1 MVCAGR
7 VESHTRCAE
16 KIQTNVLLLDADV
29 GKECKASEIEPK
41 ETMGCVSRSWDSLL
55 LLATGC
61 AGGAGV
67 VAVSGCWLVEREPG
81 APKNLSGSKWSTGD
95 GWTIQVVKSQLSW
108 RGHPTPPPYFLLVQA
123 FDYR

>member
-1 MVCAGR
+1 MVRAG
-7 VESHTRCAE
+7 RCAE
-16 KIQTNVLLLDADV
+16 KIQINALLLDADA
-29 GKECKASEIEPK
+29 GKECKASEMSQK

-95 GWTIQVVKSQLSW
+95 GWTIQVVKSSSAHRQPQLSL
-108 RGHPTPPPYFLLVQA
+108 GGATPPPYFLLVQA